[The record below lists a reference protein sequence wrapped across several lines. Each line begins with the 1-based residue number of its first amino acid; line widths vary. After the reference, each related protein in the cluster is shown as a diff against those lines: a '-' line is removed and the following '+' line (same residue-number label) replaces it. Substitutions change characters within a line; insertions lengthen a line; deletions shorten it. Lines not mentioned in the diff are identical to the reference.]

1 MDLTAPVAYKIHP
14 FFCKRGNLILFCM
27 LILGSTG
34 GEITALTF
42 DGCDAEEDDEC
53 EAARGSTVIGQMTFM
68 ASAASP
74 SLECSIYGIILGLEV
89 PFPGGCPVVD
99 ACSALSQGDCPI
111 EAGEEFV
118 YNLSMKIENVYPA
131 VIIFY
136 YVFVYQNFGF

>member
-1 MDLTAPVAYKIHP
+1 
-14 FFCKRGNLILFCM
+14 M
-27 LILGSTG
+27 LIVGSTG

-53 EAARGSTVIGQMTFM
+53 EAAKGSTVVGQMTFK

-74 SLECSIYGIILGLEV
+74 SLECSIYGIIFGLEV

-118 YNLSMKIENVYPA
+118 YNLSMKIESIFPK
-131 VIIFY
+131 VIRY
-136 YVFVYQNFGF
+136 YFFIHIKTLDLIGFSLLGICNGKMDIERHEWG

>member
-1 MDLTAPVAYKIHP
+1 
-14 FFCKRGNLILFCM
+14 M

-34 GEITALTF
+34 GEITALTV

-53 EAARGSTVIGQMTFM
+53 EAARGSTVVGQMTFM

-136 YVFVYQNFGF
+136 YFYVYQTSGF

>member
-1 MDLTAPVAYKIHP
+1 
-14 FFCKRGNLILFCM
+14 M

-53 EAARGSTVIGQMTFM
+53 EAARGSTVVGQMTFK

-136 YVFVYQNFGF
+136 YFHVYQNFGF

>member
-1 MDLTAPVAYKIHP
+1 LKDGTKESYFI
-14 FFCKRGNLILFCM
+14 IM
-27 LILGSTG
+27 LIVGSTG

-42 DGCDAEEDDEC
+42 DGCDAEDDDEC
-53 EAARGSTVIGQMTFM
+53 EAAKGSTVVGQMTFK

-74 SLECSIYGIILGLEV
+74 SLECSIYGVIFGLEV

-118 YNLSMKIENVYPA
+118 YNLSMKIESIFPA
-131 VIIFY
+131 VIRGYFFILFKTLDLI
-136 YVFVYQNFGF
+136 GFSTFSFRDL

>member
-1 MDLTAPVAYKIHP
+1 MRTAIILTLLVASAYAGDILDLIED
-14 FFCKRGNLILFCM
+14 C
-27 LILGSTG
+27 GSTG

-42 DGCDAEEDDEC
+42 DGCDAEDDDEC
-53 EAARGSTVIGQMTFM
+53 EAAKGSTVVGQMTFK

-74 SLECSIYGIILGLEV
+74 SLECSIYGIIFGLEV

-118 YNLSMKIENVYPA
+118 YNLSKKLKTSIPLDL
-131 VIIFY
+131 
-136 YVFVYQNFGF
+136 

>member
-1 MDLTAPVAYKIHP
+1 
-14 FFCKRGNLILFCM
+14 M
-27 LILGSTG
+27 LIVGSTG

-53 EAARGSTVIGQMTFM
+53 EAARGSTVVGQMTFK

-131 VIIFY
+131 VIIYYYFY
-136 YVFVYQNFGF
+136 IFIFIETLVFNWIFSFRDL